1 MVEHRKYSQYF
12 INIPVLLPPKSH
24 GHRSLEGVQ
33 GVTESDTTEQP
44 NINTHIHTHTDNIS
58 TVKHSIVPYCTP
70 LTYIILYI
78 NYTSIKKG

>member
-33 GVTESDTTEQP
+33 GVTESDTTEQL
-44 NINTHIHTHTDNIS
+44 NINTHIHTH
-58 TVKHSIVPYCTP
+58 
-70 LTYIILYI
+70 
-78 NYTSIKKG
+78 G